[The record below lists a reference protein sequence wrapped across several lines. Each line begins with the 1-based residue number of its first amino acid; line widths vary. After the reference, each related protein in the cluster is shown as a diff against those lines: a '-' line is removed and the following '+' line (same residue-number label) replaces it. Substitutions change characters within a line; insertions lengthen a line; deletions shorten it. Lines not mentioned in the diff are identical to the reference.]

1 MACTLYLILG
11 RTQRSVYFGCERV
24 SVHSLVIE
32 WNDCAVVGLIC
43 VFIIIIIIVIT
54 LNPQAF
60 LEETLVWSYH
70 NRFHSLQI
78 FFSYCFIYLVTF
90 QPFVLS

>member
-11 RTQRSVYFGCERV
+11 WTQRSVYFGCERV

-43 VFIIIIIIVIT
+43 VFIIIIVIT

-60 LEETLVWSYH
+60 LEEK
-70 NRFHSLQI
+70 
-78 FFSYCFIYLVTF
+78 C
-90 QPFVLS
+90 VLLLSQ